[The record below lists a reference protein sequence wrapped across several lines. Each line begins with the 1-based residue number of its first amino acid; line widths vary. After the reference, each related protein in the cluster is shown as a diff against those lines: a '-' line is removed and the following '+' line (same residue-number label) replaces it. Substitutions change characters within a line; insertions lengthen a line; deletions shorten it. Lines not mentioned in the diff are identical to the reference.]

1 MCGVGVCRGGEGGGC
16 MVEMCHLGL
25 GKESNSCMRVCVL
38 SNAIA
43 THSTTFIPLLWYYM
57 PMHKQ

>member
-1 MCGVGVCRGGEGGGC
+1 

-43 THSTTFIPLLWYYM
+43 THSTTFIPGIICPCTNSEKICVHRM
-57 PMHKQ
+57 